1 MVSMHDLDD
10 DFYEYDEKNYMIRGR
25 RRGKKYQ
32 LGDAVTIQVARAD
45 LVKKQLDFVLVDK
58 ENPANSHRIDKA
70 PITYASQMSR
80 ETATDRLRAEYEGGR
95 ASRRQ
100 KRGQRGN
107 NTRREVTKGKAT
119 RGGKTGKR
127 RRR

>member
-1 MVSMHDLDD
+1 M
-10 DFYEYDEKNYMIRGR
+10 F
-25 RRGKKYQ
+25 
-32 LGDAVTIQVARAD
+32 
-45 LVKKQLDFVLVDK
+45 
-58 ENPANSHRIDKA
+58 
-70 PITYASQMSR
+70 R
-80 ETATDRLRAEYEGGR
+80 ETATDRMRAEYEGGR

-107 NTRREVTKGKAT
+107 STRREVTKGKSA